1 MKRTDLVLLAYGVL
15 CVLLF
20 VPRLLWPQAAFYQHV
35 LTQQILVYI
44 SGLSK
49 LAPLALGGLV
59 GLRVTRGFARDN
71 QARLAFLA
79 LTAWLLLWSV
89 GQACLLVYQWRLGE
103 ALPFPSLADPFFVA
117 GGLALLFGFARLVQV
132 YVSSGLALGSRRSY
146 VLLALSVGLVSL
158 ALGYLVLEPIW
169 HAGGSPLELAL
180 NLIYPGLDLVALVPA
195 ALLFRIT
202 LLLRGGALFRVW
214 SLFLS
219 GFLALAL
226 GDVLYAYITMLD
238 WPGLERLMD
247 AGFIFG
253 YSLVALGMYEQ
264 YRLTA

>member
-1 MKRTDLVLLAYGVL
+1 MRRTDLALIAYGVL

-20 VPRLLWPQAAFYQHV
+20 VPHVLWPEAAIYQRV
-35 LTQQILVYI
+35 LTPQVFLYI

-49 LAPLALGGLV
+49 LVPLVLGGLV
-59 GLRVTRGFARDN
+59 GLRVTRGFAREN
-71 QARLAFLA
+71 QARLAFLC
-79 LTAWLLLWSV
+79 LSAWLLLWSL
-89 GQACLLVYQWRLGE
+89 GQACLMVYQWRLGV
-103 ALPFPSLADPFFVA
+103 ALPFPSLADPPFVL
-117 GGLALLFGFARLVQV
+117 GGFARLVSV

-146 VLLALSVGLVSL
+146 VLLALSVGFGSL
-158 ALGYLVLEPIW
+158 ALGYVVLKPIW

-180 NLIYPGLDLVALVPA
+180 NLVYPGLDLASLVPA

-226 GDVLYAYITMLD
+226 GDVLYAYITMLE
-238 WPGLERLMD
+238 WSGVERLMD

-264 YRLTA
+264 YRLSA